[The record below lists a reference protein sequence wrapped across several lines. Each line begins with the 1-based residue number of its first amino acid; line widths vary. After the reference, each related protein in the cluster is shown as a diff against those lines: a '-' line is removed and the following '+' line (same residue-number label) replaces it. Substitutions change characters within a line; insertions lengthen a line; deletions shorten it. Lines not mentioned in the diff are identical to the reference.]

1 MTSQI
6 KDYEI
11 HLRRLL
17 NKVNKITATHRHGN
31 IVSKKMLDDLYE
43 RQLEVE
49 QFIEEATCNLE
60 P

>member
-6 KDYEI
+6 KDYER

-17 NKVNKITATHRHGN
+17 NKVNKITAAHRHGN
-31 IVSKKMLDDLYE
+31 TVSGKMLDDLYE